1 MNCEKKIVET
11 RCGPV
16 EVVFDGNHWW
26 DNRTYKYPCE
36 LPDNMVAGGYEKL
49 EELEEALNL

>member
-26 DNRTYKYPCE
+26 DNRTYKYLCE